1 MTKKQKQT
9 YAKAGALSDI
19 LQRTLAGRKFQLD
32 CGHLISVGHQ
42 FSNDLVI
49 KGNGKNQPLT
59 LLCSDCA
66 G

>member
-1 MTKKQKQT
+1 MTKKQRQS
-9 YAKAGALSDI
+9 YAEAGALNDI
-19 LQRTLAGRKFQLD
+19 LKRTVAGNRYTLD
-32 CGHLISVGHQ
+32 CGHVISVGHQ

-59 LLCSDCA
+59 LICSDCA